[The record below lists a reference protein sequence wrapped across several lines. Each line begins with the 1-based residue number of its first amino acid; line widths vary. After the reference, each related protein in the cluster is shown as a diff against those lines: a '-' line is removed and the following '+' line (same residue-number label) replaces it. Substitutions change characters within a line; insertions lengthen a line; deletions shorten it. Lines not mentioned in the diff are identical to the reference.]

1 MLLVRATCITLFL
14 AVPAYA
20 DGPLAV
26 AAVVA
31 QTRAENRIEV
41 MVGEIVA
48 RETLSMSF
56 PTGGRIATVD
66 FEVGDKVASGAV
78 LARIQSVQQ
87 EQALRG
93 AQAGVATA
101 QADYRQAAE
110 DLDRQENL
118 LERGATTR
126 ISRDTAEDALRI
138 AQGRLSQAEADL
150 NRANQAVED
159 TVLLAASDATVTAR
173 AIEVGQVVGAAQT
186 VLELALGDRL
196 DALFDVPEVMLT
208 GDIPSSLVSMSLL
221 DDDTVGFSGTVRRVS
236 PLVDARTGTV
246 KLTVGIDDPP
256 DTVTYGAAVRGTAQR
271 PEQPGVTLPYTAMT
285 ATADGPAVWIIDPE
299 TRQVALQGVTI
310 ARYETGRVTVSDGI
324 DDGTLIVTQGA
335 QLLYPGRVVTIVE
348 ATP

>member
-1 MLLVRATCITLFL
+1 MLLMRATCITLFL

-93 AQAGVATA
+93 AQAGVPTA

-138 AQGRLSQAEADL
+138 AQGRLSQA
-150 NRANQAVED
+150 
-159 TVLLAASDATVTAR
+159 
-173 AIEVGQVVGAAQT
+173 
-186 VLELALGDRL
+186 
-196 DALFDVPEVMLT
+196 
-208 GDIPSSLVSMSLL
+208 
-221 DDDTVGFSGTVRRVS
+221 RR
-236 PLVDARTGTV
+236 T
-246 KLTVGIDDPP
+246 
-256 DTVTYGAAVRGTAQR
+256 
-271 PEQPGVTLPYTAMT
+271 
-285 ATADGPAVWIIDPE
+285 
-299 TRQVALQGVTI
+299 
-310 ARYETGRVTVSDGI
+310 
-324 DDGTLIVTQGA
+324 
-335 QLLYPGRVVTIVE
+335 
-348 ATP
+348 

>member
-1 MLLVRATCITLFL
+1 MFLFRPICLALLVAL
-14 AVPAYA
+14 PAYA

-31 QTRAENRIEV
+31 QTRVENRIEV

-48 RETLSMSF
+48 RETLGMSF
-56 PTGGRIATVD
+56 PTGGRIESIAYD
-66 FEVGDKVASGAV
+66 VGDKVASGAV

-110 DLDRQENL
+110 DFDRQENL

-138 AQGRLSQAEADL
+138 AQGLLSQAEADL
-150 NRANQAVED
+150 NRASQAMED
-159 TVLLAASDATVTAR
+159 TVLLATSDATVISR

-186 VLELALGDRL
+186 VLELALGDDR

-208 GDIPSSLVSMSLL
+208 GDVPSSLVTMSLL
-221 DDDTVGFSGTVRRVS
+221 DNPSIGFSGTVRRIS
-236 PLVDARTGTV
+236 PLVDAQTGTV

-256 DTVTYGAAVRGTAQR
+256 DTVTYGAAVRGTASR
-271 PEQPGVTLPYTAMT
+271 PELPGVTLPYTAMT
-285 ATADGPAVWIIDPE
+285 ATADGPAVWIIDPD

-324 DDGTLIVTQGA
+324 DDGTLVVTQGA

-348 ATP
+348 ATR

>member
-1 MLLVRATCITLFL
+1 MLLMRATCITLFL

-138 AQGRLSQAEADL
+138 AQGRLAQAEADL

-159 TVLLAASDATVTAR
+159 TVLLATSDATITAR
-173 AIEVGQVVGAAQT
+173 MIEVGQVVGAAQT

-221 DDDTVGFSGTVRRVS
+221 DDDTVEFSGTVRRVS

-271 PEQPGVTLPYTAMT
+271 PELPGVTLPYTAMT

-299 TRQVALQGVTI
+299 TRQVALQGVII
-310 ARYETGRVTVSDGI
+310 ARYETGRVTVSAGI